1 MSIVGC
7 GWTDHDEACLCDV
20 VIDDTLQEVR
30 VTIPYDYAAGPYI
43 VRAME
48 LGVPWTS
55 GDLASFLDAIA
66 LAHDTLEEQNREKKA
81 QLRQS
86 TVASLTAMKDMIR
99 EGKQPTQIV
108 GAIKARFDVDITRSY
123 VCKTRRRME
132 ARGEL

>member
-1 MSIVGC
+1 MSIGC
-7 GWTDHDEACLCDV
+7 GVAAHEESCLCDV
-20 VIDDTLQEVR
+20 VIDDTLQEIK
-30 VTIPYDYAAGPYI
+30 VTIPYDYAGGNVV
-43 VRAME
+43 VRALQ

-66 LAHDTLEEQNREKKA
+66 LAHDTLERQRREEKA

-86 TVASLTAMKDMIR
+86 TLESMAALKEMIR
-99 EGKQPTQIV
+99 AGDMPTKIV